1 MHFFRMGEQKMIG
14 MQAKRILNNQNGSV
28 LILALILLVL
38 LTIMGLSTIN
48 TSTVEVKIADN
59 EQRHKMVL
67 YAADAGIEAGRAALD
82 TLKDADT
89 GNWDNLFQGNQ
100 LVGQAT
106 GVSTLDAVID
116 AGNGRSVGPAT
127 FTLAVTDNNDLDGT
141 TTVDTDN
148 IAILT
153 STGTSGST
161 LTVVEAHVRYTGGKD
176 EYAQEHYNAASTGQA
191 AGASGTVTGSSR
203 W

>member
-1 MHFFRMGEQKMIG
+1 MIG

-28 LILALILLVL
+28 MVLALILLVL

-48 TSTVEVKIADN
+48 TSTIEVKIADN

-82 TLKDADT
+82 ILKEDDT

-106 GVSTLDAVID
+106 GVSTLDAVIGT
-116 AGNGRSVGPAT
+116 AGLNVGPAT
-127 FTLAVTDNNDLDGT
+127 FSLAVRDNVDLDGT
-141 TTVDTDN
+141 ENVDTDN
-148 IAILT
+148 IVILT
-153 STGTSGST
+153 STATSGSA
-161 LTVVEAHVRYTGGKD
+161 LTRVEAYVRYTGGQD
-176 EYAQEHYNAASTGQA
+176 EYAQEHYDAASTGQA
-191 AGASGTVTGSSR
+191 AGASGTVTGNSR

>member
-1 MHFFRMGEQKMIG
+1 MHFFRMGEKKMIG

-28 LILALILLVL
+28 MVFALILLVL

-48 TSTVEVKIADN
+48 TSTIEVKIADN

-106 GVSTLDAVID
+106 GVSTLDAVIGT
-116 AGNGRSVGPAT
+116 AGLNVGPAE
-127 FTLAVTDNNDLDGT
+127 FTLAVSDNDDLDGT

-153 STGTSGST
+153 STATSGST
-161 LTVVEAHVRYTGGKD
+161 LAVVEAHVRYTGGRD
-176 EYAQEHYNAASTGQA
+176 EYAQEHYDAASTGQA

>member
-1 MHFFRMGEQKMIG
+1 MIG
-14 MQAKRILNNQNGSV
+14 MQAKKILSNQDGSIV
-28 LILALILLVL
+28 VLALIILVL
-38 LTIMGLSTIN
+38 LTLMGLSAVN
-48 TSTVEVKIADN
+48 TSTIEVKIADN
-59 EQRHKMVL
+59 EKRHKMVL

-82 TLKDADT
+82 ILKEDDT

-106 GVSTLDAVID
+106 GVTTLDAVID
-116 AGNGRSVGPAT
+116 AGNGRSVGPAV
-127 FTLAVTDNNDLDGT
+127 FTLAVIDNDDLDGT
-141 TTVDTDN
+141 TNVDTDN

-153 STGTSGST
+153 STGTYGST
-161 LTVVEAHVRYTGGKD
+161 RTVVEAYVRYTGGQD
-176 EYAQEHYNAASTGQA
+176 EYAQEHYDAASSGQA